1 MSHLGSDFSCLED
14 LDANL
19 TPVEGRFALAQAS
32 GRRLITPTGG
42 LFYASDY
49 GDDVRRYLNSQAP
62 STPLRAAAT
71 AEGECEKDERVNR
84 CDVTT
89 TQTSTAAGDMLSL
102 QGSLT
107 DDDGP
112 FDFTLNIDGLS
123 AELLIEAGEV

>member
-19 TPVEGRFALAQAS
+19 TPVSSRFALAQAS

-84 CDVTT
+84 CDVTA
-89 TQTSTAAGDMLSL
+89 TQVGNALAL
-102 QGSLT
+102 QVSLT
-107 DDDGP
+107 DDEGP
-112 FDFTLNIDGLS
+112 FDFTLNINSLS

>member
-42 LFYASDY
+42 LFYATDY
-49 GDDVRRYLNSQAP
+49 GDDVRRYLNNAAP
-62 STPLRAAAT
+62 STPLRSAAT

-89 TQTSTAAGDMLSL
+89 TQVGQTLTL
-102 QGSLT
+102 QVSLT
-107 DDDGP
+107 DDEGP
-112 FDFTLNIDGLS
+112 FDFTLNIDDLS

>member
-84 CDVTT
+84 CDVTA
-89 TQTSTAAGDMLSL
+89 TQVGNALAL
-102 QGSLT
+102 QVSLT
-107 DDDGP
+107 DDEGP
-112 FDFTLNIDGLS
+112 FDFTLNINSLS

>member
-42 LFYASDY
+42 LFYATDY
-49 GDDVRRYLNSQAP
+49 GDDVRRYLNNQAP

-89 TQTSTAAGDMLSL
+89 TQVGTSLTLEV
-102 QGSLT
+102 SLT

>member
-89 TQTSTAAGDMLSL
+89 TQVGNALAL
-102 QGSLT
+102 QVSLT
-107 DDDGP
+107 DDEGP
-112 FDFTLNIDGLS
+112 FDFTLNINSLS